1 MATSNARFEKV
12 FESSEEMRLKVVAS
26 EQLEW
31 NRARDRGF
39 CGRSRAERDPST
51 SRCVASPALMKERAA
66 IA

>member
-1 MATSNARFEKV
+1 MATSNARFTKV

-39 CGRSRAERDPST
+39 CGKSKADRDSRTP
-51 SRCVASPALMKERAA
+51 RCVASASADERAC
-66 IA
+66 